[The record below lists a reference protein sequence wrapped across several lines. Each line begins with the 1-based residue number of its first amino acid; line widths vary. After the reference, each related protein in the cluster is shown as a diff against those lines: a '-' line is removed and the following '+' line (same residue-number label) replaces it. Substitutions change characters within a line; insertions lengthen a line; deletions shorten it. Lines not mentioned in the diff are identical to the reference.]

1 MNWEDVLKVRYAKIK
16 NYDER
21 EEGRDN
27 CCEKAKEM
35 YSTYE
40 PQFLNKDGL
49 QPLEQVEGM
58 ECEEFHNYLL
68 DLLQESNR
76 DKVWYDIVLSIRNY
90 KKRCDQNRQFFT
102 PEGGRPMRS
111 DDFGRRDPYEEG
123 QRRFRRKYR

>member
-1 MNWEDVLKVRYAKIK
+1 
-16 NYDER
+16 
-21 EEGRDN
+21 
-27 CCEKAKEM
+27 
-35 YSTYE
+35 
-40 PQFLNKDGL
+40 
-49 QPLEQVEGM
+49 M

-111 DDFGRRDPYEEG
+111 DDFGRSDPYEEG